1 MMTSLKVD
9 LVGLYRDVDEMKSI
23 DLSMLFG
30 TVDIPDAPSLD
41 IQACSNVP
49 SATTIRDDIRVDHA
63 KGESDAEKDDEQHA
77 EMR

>member
-1 MMTSLKVD
+1 MTSLKVD

-23 DLSMLFG
+23 DLSMIFG
-30 TVDIPDAPSLD
+30 TVDILDAPSLN